1 MRKPHLM
8 FLPYLKIAFDG
19 AKLGI
24 SRVCF
29 SIIHSWKVCFV
40 GSSSLAIINGDDPRT
55 TLEDFTVPPEWIL
68 FPSNL
73 VYSLHEAKLFLN
85 TAQVNASGLSD
96 LCRTGWAISG
106 CDVFILRSCFEI
118 ESDWIKLI
126 GDMHQKPVVPIGLLS
141 PSLQAINKA
150 EDSSS
155 DNNIWVTISGWFGKQ
170 DKGSVVYI
178 AFGSEVSLSQGEIT
192 ELALGLEL
200 SGLPLFWVLRK
211 SDESCELLEGF
222 KERIKGRGIVWTSW
236 APQLWI
242 LSHDSVGGFLTHCG
256 IISIIEGLQFGRAL
270 VMLPFQADQGL
281 NARILKRNW
290 SGKKSQEMRKTGRLQ
305 GMKWPKR

>member
-29 SIIHSWKVCFV
+29 SIIHSWKLCFV

-155 DNNIWVTISGWFGKQ
+155 DNNIWVTISGCKVVLMGQSKLYEIDVWIGKFLESI
-170 DKGSVVYI
+170 DVSRSGYESDFVT
-178 AFGSEVSLSQGEIT
+178 SLSY
-192 ELALGLEL
+192 ELGWL
-200 SGLPLFWVLRK
+200 
-211 SDESCELLEGF
+211 
-222 KERIKGRGIVWTSW
+222 
-236 APQLWI
+236 
-242 LSHDSVGGFLTHCG
+242 
-256 IISIIEGLQFGRAL
+256 
-270 VMLPFQADQGL
+270 
-281 NARILKRNW
+281 
-290 SGKKSQEMRKTGRLQ
+290 
-305 GMKWPKR
+305 